1 MTPDIAEKDKET
13 RYMIVNSQIQ
23 KDDNKE
29 IIQRKIKLILV
40 NHDHKQGIPYSYQMG
55 DEKEEEDDEPL
66 DKRSTSENRKG
77 RMITKQDTMEGRDSV
92 SNERGDIQAPRNL
105 RNQAK
110 KAKPGCC
117 SLDKV
122 RTMVSTN
129 KNRMVVGGFNLD
141 LTYITNRIIACGFP
155 AEGFEGMF
163 RNKKEDLIDFFKLGH
178 SSMVKIYN
186 LCAEKAYEYDQK
198 SVAPFSISKFPFPD
212 HNVGSMKTV
221 YEFCLDACLFLQRM
235 EQYTYQLKK
244 EGKNPFKD

>member
-1 MTPDIAEKDKET
+1 MP
-13 RYMIVNSQIQ
+13 
-23 KDDNKE
+23 
-29 IIQRKIKLILV
+29 
-40 NHDHKQGIPYSYQMG
+40 
-55 DEKEEEDDEPL
+55 

-77 RMITKQDTMEGRDSV
+77 RLITKQDTIEGRDSV
-92 SNERGDIQAPRNL
+92 SNERDAQAPRKFQ
-105 RNQAK
+105 NQAK

-117 SLDKV
+117 TLDKV

-129 KNRMVVGGFNLD
+129 KNRLVIEGFNLD

-212 HNVGSMKTV
+212 HNVANMKTV

-244 EGKNPFKD
+244 EGKNPFKDQENMTD